1 MSTDRRWEWTDK
13 DGGMWIDRNGKA
25 KILHNGEEFY
35 PLGQSLARYTA
46 WLAAQADALKAEL
59 DQADERLEYNLEYF
73 PAEMVKRDDEIAAL
87 KQELAAAREA
97 AHDMQAKIEGMK
109 SDRTVLRQ
117 ELATAKRELG
127 HRREGHARPDF
138 RKEQDRRTE

>member
-1 MSTDRRWEWTDK
+1 MAQAVSNYA
-13 DGGMWIDRNGKA
+13 M
-25 KILHNGEEFY
+25 
-35 PLGQSLARYTA
+35 

-59 DQADERLEYNLEYF
+59 EAAVVERDDAQADA
-73 PAEMVKRDDEIAAL
+73 AEFSVQLDEA
-87 KQELAAAREA
+87 
-97 AHDMQAKIEGMK
+97 
-109 SDRTVLRQ
+109 RQ